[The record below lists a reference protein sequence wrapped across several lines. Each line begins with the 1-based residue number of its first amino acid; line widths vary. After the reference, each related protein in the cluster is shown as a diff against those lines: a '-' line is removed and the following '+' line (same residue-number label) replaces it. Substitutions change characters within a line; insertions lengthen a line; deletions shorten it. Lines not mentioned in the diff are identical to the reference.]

1 MVCGGW
7 YRQQFCANSASRRY
21 GYSLIRDAFR
31 YRREPH
37 SLSATYFRRAAT
49 SMRADFSSGKVPTTR
64 VRRLISLLSR
74 SMALFVRMHR
84 QCSRG
89 ISQYASVSAK
99 PSRTTFAASFSL
111 IDSSSALAA
120 EVNLNLN
127 LSQSSP
133 PGPLLVQ
140 DFHRSPNRLS
150 Y

>member
-1 MVCGGW
+1 
-7 YRQQFCANSASRRY
+7 
-21 GYSLIRDAFR
+21 
-31 YRREPH
+31 
-37 SLSATYFRRAAT
+37 
-49 SMRADFSSGKVPTTR
+49 MRADGESADDAGT
-64 VRRLISLLSR
+64 RLISLLSR
-74 SMALFVRMHR
+74 SMALFVRTHR

-111 IDSSSALAA
+111 IDSSSAATDSALAA

>member
-1 MVCGGW
+1 
-7 YRQQFCANSASRRY
+7 
-21 GYSLIRDAFR
+21 
-31 YRREPH
+31 
-37 SLSATYFRRAAT
+37 
-49 SMRADFSSGKVPTTR
+49 MRADFSSGKVPTTR
-64 VRRLISLLSR
+64 VRRLISLFLPVEP
-74 SMALFVRMHR
+74 FDGVVRADAPPMLA
-84 QCSRG
+84 G

-111 IDSSSALAA
+111 IDSSSAATDSALAA